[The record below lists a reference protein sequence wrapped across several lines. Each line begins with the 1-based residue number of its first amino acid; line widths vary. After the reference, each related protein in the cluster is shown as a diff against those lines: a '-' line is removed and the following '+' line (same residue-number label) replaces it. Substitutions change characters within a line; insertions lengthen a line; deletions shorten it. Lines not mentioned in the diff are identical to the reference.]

1 MAELEDEAGEM
12 RVQGEGKLKIK
23 RGLGFRKAM
32 LGRAALEGPLS
43 DLGQNSDTA
52 GQAVAAAC
60 WRRGTWPLGRVCLL
74 DPTLCGRRKAETG
87 EGAGG

>member
-1 MAELEDEAGEM
+1 MRVTAELEDEAGEM
-12 RVQGEGKLKIK
+12 RVQGEGKLRRK

-43 DLGQNSDTA
+43 SLGENSDTP

-60 WRRGTWPLGRVCLL
+60 RRGTWPLG
-74 DPTLCGRRKAETG
+74 
-87 EGAGG
+87 